1 MASVGNL
8 EKSNPMDAQDAAPQ
22 DPIDTDAAAT
32 VIPVI
37 TAAGL
42 GLDGEHGPL
51 FSDIALEL
59 TAGFHAIRMPG
70 GPEQHTLLLTLAGRL
85 KPTHGTVTVLGDTQP
100 RDIRRHCS
108 IAAFADIDELDEM
121 VTVQTVLAEQRRW
134 LAPWYSRVPNEAG
147 AAQLAQVFGEIPPPS
162 PKAYI
167 VELSDL
173 ELFLLR
179 ITLALFSD
187 RPILVVG
194 DLEQVRDNAR
204 RAVAVERLAAIAAQ
218 RTVVVGV
225 TNPLGSDAPDHH
237 LHDLDDPC
245 ILTEGD

>member
-22 DPIDTDAAAT
+22 EPIDTDAAAT

-51 FSDIALEL
+51 FSDIDLEL

-100 RDIRRHCS
+100 RDIRRHCA
-108 IAAFADIDELDEM
+108 IAAFADIDELEEM

-162 PKAYI
+162 PKAYL

-173 ELFLLR
+173 NCFCCGSRWRCFRIDRSWWSAISSRSGTMSGGRSRSSGSLR
-179 ITLALFSD
+179 S
-187 RPILVVG
+187 
-194 DLEQVRDNAR
+194 R
-204 RAVAVERLAAIAAQ
+204 R
-218 RTVVVGV
+218 
-225 TNPLGSDAPDHH
+225 SAPS
-237 LHDLDDPC
+237 LS
-245 ILTEGD
+245 G